1 MISIHIN
8 RILNVFIMSGIL
20 SLVLTIVNRGVTEIQ
35 LFLWLKNWLT
45 AFVFATLLSFSLLP
59 WTQKKILEFLNKE

>member
-1 MISIHIN
+1 MTSIHIS

-35 LFLWLKNWLT
+35 LFLWLKNWGI

-59 WTQKKILEFLNKE
+59 WTQNKILEFLNKK

>member
-1 MISIHIN
+1 MTSIHIS